1 MIQILMNRNVLGVH
15 LLVHEE
21 ALAVGPDYMS
31 LHHVQDINTNSSF
44 WDIDMNCIWSFLG
57 QAFDLWLLILVV
69 NFMYLERG
77 NLNQKIASI
86 ILACGLIYGIFS

>member
-1 MIQILMNRNVLGVH
+1 MIHVLMNRNVLGVH

-31 LHHVQDINTNSSF
+31 LHHVQDINTNSNF

-57 QAFDLWLLILVV
+57 QAFNQLLLILVV
-69 NFMYLERG
+69 NFIYLERG
-77 NLNQKIASI
+77 KINRKITSI
-86 ILACGLIYGIFS
+86 ILARGFIYGIFS